1 MGLPRDSP
9 VTSLGISRGGLTAE
23 LLEVIPDVIE
33 ALGQDADVSGVDGV
47 SSTKV
52 LLDVL
57 KPQRQRVGLIDR
69 AATHNAYLNYV
80 AGFPP
85 RGGFSFVV
93 DGATYVPVGETV
105 NEGMLNVALT
115 VPVVDQDVFY
125 NDRATHNSGP
135 SLKVRIIAK
144 GALPFT
150 VNAGLQ
156 DVQGSPEA
164 SHMAFVQPGVRLH
177 GGDVLKLDSGD
188 TFTVVPPIQHD
199 LLGDTVGLSWHG
211 DDSQP
216 LPQPDPTPPPAGT
229 TEPPPG
235 NDDYWHT
242 P

>member
-1 MGLPRDSP
+1 M
-9 VTSLGISRGGLTAE
+9 TSLGISRAELTAE
-23 LLEVIPDVIE
+23 VQAEIPDVIE
-33 ALGQDADVSGVDGV
+33 ALGQVATVSGVNGLPN
-47 SSTKV
+47 TKV

-69 AATHNAYLNYV
+69 AATHNAYLNYQ

-85 RGGFSFVV
+85 RGGFSFVI

-105 NEGMLNVALT
+105 NEGMLNVVLT
-115 VPVVDQDVFY
+115 VPMVDQDVFY
-125 NDRATHNSGP
+125 NDHATHNSGP

-177 GGDVLKLDSGD
+177 GGDVLTLGSGD

-216 LPQPDPTPPPAGT
+216 LPQPDPTPPPPGT
-229 TEPPPG
+229 TEPSPL
-235 NDDYWHT
+235 DDSWWKQR
-242 P
+242 